1 MLLQRYGGHILHFTL
16 SSKKECSPKQID
28 PSLPPIILFYQMP
41 SFDVRANIYYNVPV
55 DHPPSQVTAI

>member
-1 MLLQRYGGHILHFTL
+1 MVGTFYTSHRQVNWRKVLPNEWIPRCHQLL
-16 SSKKECSPKQID
+16 
-28 PSLPPIILFYQMP
+28 LFYQMP